1 MFNDKL
7 NFMTFMFHIGVLI
20 AIVLCIFVNFLK
32 VVHRIIGSYPECD
45 SMLHMY
51 FVGVIWVL
59 QDNRNNHSKV
69 KFIDIICIINS
80 IQTCL
85 ISFRV

>member
-51 FVGVIWVL
+51 FVGVI
-59 QDNRNNHSKV
+59 
-69 KFIDIICIINS
+69 
-80 IQTCL
+80 
-85 ISFRV
+85 